1 MFTAEHSGSIMSKC
15 EHLVYKYWNLKQSYI
30 QCAKPTGKLYKIR
43 DKEAYQMKVD
53 AQENRF

>member
-15 EHLVYKYWNLKQSYI
+15 EHLVYKYWNLKKSYI

-43 DKEAYQMKVD
+43 DKEAY
-53 AQENRF
+53 